1 MQEQMIQ
8 TATDLRLVLTRY
20 ATGENI
26 NCDSLTYLELRR
38 EFSADVFTKKLLP
51 ECVVSCRILEDFWPY
66 IKAKFSTYVDRR
78 EFIRQEFEPLL
89 RYLEGE
95 RAYFHDDIIGDA
107 VTKFDCDSV
116 LHFWNK
122 ALERREADPDGAITA
137 ARSLAESV
145 CKQILTERNVAFE
158 DELSLPK
165 LFKLT
170 TQCLNMSA
178 EQHDEAIFKQIL
190 GGLQSAVHGFAT
202 LRNALGDAHGK
213 PSGCYKPLIR
223 HAELAVNLAGTFA
236 SYLIEAHHETYL
248 KSTSN

>member
-1 MQEQMIQ
+1 MQEQMTQ
-8 TATDLRLVLTRY
+8 KATDLRLVLTRY
-20 ATGENI
+20 ATGEKLDKDAEI
-26 NCDSLTYLELRR
+26 YLDLRS
-38 EFSADVFTKKLLP
+38 EFWGDIFIRKLLP
-51 ECVVSCRILEDFWPY
+51 ECVISCRLLEDFWPY
-66 IKAKFSTYVDRR
+66 IKYKFSTYADRR
-78 EFIRQEFEPLL
+78 DFIRQEFEPLM

-116 LHFWNK
+116 LHFWEK

-170 TQCLNMSA
+170 AQCLNMSA

-190 GGLQSAVHGFAT
+190 GGLQSAIHGFAT

-213 PSGCYKPLIR
+213 PGGGYKPLVR

-236 SYLIEAHHETYL
+236 SYLIQAHHETYL
-248 KSTSN
+248 RSTSN